1 MAQALA
7 RSEDNIIPFQPQAN
21 LKLQRLKQI
30 TFELEHESHLLIVF
44 LGTVIGAVFALF
56 IGYHLQ
62 NHAIHFL
69 LLISLPIGLAYLLRR
84 IYIYTVVQT
93 YQ

>member
-21 LKLQRLKQI
+21 LKLQRLNQI

-44 LGTVIGAVFALF
+44 LGTVIGAVLALF
-56 IGYHLQ
+56 VGYHL
-62 NHAIHFL
+62 NSSPIHFL
-69 LLISLPIGLAYLLRR
+69 LLITLPIGLAYLLRR
-84 IYIYTVVQT
+84 VYIYTLIQT